1 MQPEREQVRLK
12 SLLQIV
18 FRFCLI
24 CICKVFDEMAARIQ
38 VLNFEKIFGGC
49 ARLVLVSLQMLGFWK
64 LSLFEWFLKKWDLPT
79 WYGFNFALSLN
90 YAFESFWM
98 ITKWAL
104 ILCYEYIQG
113 VQRSRKV
120 SVRFW
125 KFKTTKVDMGVK
137 LFKMTIHS
145 FSFVLIYLS
154 LGKVWEMFR
163 WCLFHL
169 RNILQARKH
178 TNKVV
183 QKNFKFNAY
192 SYACFQ
198 NFI

>member
-1 MQPEREQVRLK
+1 M
-12 SLLQIV
+12 
-18 FRFCLI
+18 I
-24 CICKVFDEMAARIQ
+24 CVCKVFDEMAARIQ

-64 LSLFEWFLKKWDLPT
+64 LSLFEWFLISGIFPYDKDSIL
-79 WYGFNFALSLN
+79 NCHLN

-113 VQRSRKV
+113 VQWSRKV
-120 SVRFW
+120 SIRFW
-125 KFKTTKVDMGVK
+125 KFETAKVGMGVK
-137 LFKMTIHS
+137 LVKMTIHS
-145 FSFVLIYLS
+145 IWLILIYLS

-169 RNILQARKH
+169 RNILQAMKQS
-178 TNKVV
+178 NKVV
-183 QKNFKFNAY
+183 
-192 SYACFQ
+192 
-198 NFI
+198 